1 VDHTPKPPTEGE
13 ASRWA
18 KGLQTTRLALRQ
30 PGPERD
36 SALLIV
42 KTSLA
47 MVAAWQ
53 FAVHVMH
60 SRTPF
65 FAPATALLVVDRTMI
80 RSVWAGVQRIAAVVL
95 GISTAWVVGVFVG
108 VSWWTMIPV
117 LCLALLLGTW
127 SRLGAHGRDVP
138 SMVLL
143 SLLTVG
149 GTSGE
154 FTYWTLVETV
164 AGGVIGVL
172 TNAVVI
178 APLHLHR
185 PREQVASFA
194 SQVRDLLADMAHGL
208 TGEWDERT
216 ARDWYRTG
224 DRIGELAPQVVEEIQ
239 TGRESTKLN
248 PRDNLRP
255 LQLDWEGYA
264 TTVEVLRQALWQVTG
279 IARTLVDAA
288 DERYRQPAPSP
299 RFLERYAQALS
310 AMSEAVSQFGL
321 RTPEAA
327 EAFDKRAAQAEA
339 ILAGLRETV
348 RTTPLEDHEAW
359 PVYGSLISD
368 ALRAVTDL
376 RRGRSKA
383 VLPTDSGPLPVIP
396 PVSPSRRLLR
406 TRSRARRFFRRES

>member
-1 VDHTPKPPTEGE
+1 V
-13 ASRWA
+13 
-18 KGLQTTRLALRQ
+18 RQ
-30 PGPERD
+30 AGPERD
-36 SALLIV
+36 AALLIL
-42 KTSLA
+42 KTALA

-60 SRTPF
+60 SRTPY
-65 FAPATALLVVDRTMI
+65 FAPATALLVVDRTLV
-80 RSVWAGVQRIAAVVL
+80 RSVWAGIQRIAAVVL
-95 GISTAWVVGVFVG
+95 GISTAWVVGSYVG
-108 VSWWTMIPV
+108 VSWWTMVPV
-117 LCLALLLGTW
+117 LCFALLLGSW

-138 SMVLL
+138 SMALL

-164 AGGVIGVL
+164 AGGAIGVL

-194 SQVRDLLADMAHGL
+194 SQVRDLLADMAAGL
-208 TGEWDERT
+208 RGEWDERD

-224 DRIGELAPQVVEEIQ
+224 DRIGELAPRVVEEIQ
-239 TGRESTKLN
+239 TGQESTKLN

-255 LQLDWEGYA
+255 LQVDWEGYA

-288 DERYRQPAPSP
+288 DKRYRQPAPSP
-299 RFLERYAQALS
+299 WFLQRYAQALS

-327 EAFDKRAAQAEA
+327 AAFDEQAAEA
-339 ILAGLRETV
+339 EGLLTELREVV
-348 RTTPLEDHEAW
+348 RSTPLEDHEVW
-359 PVYGSLISD
+359 PVYGSMITD
-368 ALRAVTDL
+368 ALRAITDL
-376 RRGRSKA
+376 RAGRSKA
-383 VLPTDSGPLPVIP
+383 VLPTDSGPLPMLEP
-396 PVSPSRRLLR
+396 ALPSRRLLR
-406 TRSRARRFFRRES
+406 TRSRARRIFRRASRT